1 MNQIDIVKRNIA
13 ALYKSHK
20 VVHANIR
27 FPRHSRTEE
36 QDLLSIVI
44 NAVYA
49 NVFEVK
55 DINSTRPQTYTFQY
69 VDVITKEID
78 IKEMEGVLPK
88 IVDIKRPR
96 QRNAKL

>member
-27 FPRHSRTEE
+27 FPRHSRTEA